1 MQLWLMIPYF
11 PKVKLVVSDIK
22 GQIRNFKKGVVNQR
36 KREKHQD
43 HFIKFFFTDCL
54 YLSASIISHCHCQP
68 ISISTKA
75 LKSKTPLLS
84 QLSPSGLSL
93 SLSLFAWDTV
103 IGQTTQLAAYPF
115 IPPLPTLKKNT
126 KKHTVIEFLKN
137 GFRKTGLAKSTLH
150 HYASKYSRSY
160 QKTKGLE
167 GSLVTSKI
175 GFSLFLHYSFTRF
188 PVTLSPPFSIKNLT
202 FSLSLSL

>member
-36 KREKHQD
+36 KREKFQD
-43 HFIKFFFTDCL
+43 HFIIIIIFFTDNL

-93 SLSLFAWDTV
+93 GLSLFAWDTA
-103 IGQTTQLAAYPF
+103 IGQTNSASCILFFFFPH
-115 IPPLPTLKKNT
+115 TLRK
-126 KKHTVIEFLKN
+126 KKH
-137 GFRKTGLAKSTLH
+137 
-150 HYASKYSRSY
+150 
-160 QKTKGLE
+160 QKTHCDRIPKKWFQKNRVSKKHLA
-167 GSLVTSKI
+167 SL
-175 GFSLFLHYSFTRF
+175 RF
-188 PVTLSPPFSIKNLT
+188 QVF
-202 FSLSLSL
+202 

>member
-115 IPPLPTLKKNT
+115 IPPLPTLKKKHQKTHCDRIPKKWFQKNRVS
-126 KKHTVIEFLKN
+126 KKH
-137 GFRKTGLAKSTLH
+137 LA
-150 HYASKYSRSY
+150 
-160 QKTKGLE
+160 
-167 GSLVTSKI
+167 SL
-175 GFSLFLHYSFTRF
+175 RF
-188 PVTLSPPFSIKNLT
+188 QVF
-202 FSLSLSL
+202 

>member
-36 KREKHQD
+36 KREKFQD
-43 HFIKFFFTDCL
+43 HFIIIIIFFTDNL

-126 KKHTVIEFLKN
+126 KKHTVIEFLKMVSEIQ
-137 GFRKTGLAKSTLH
+137 G
-150 HYASKYSRSY
+150 
-160 QKTKGLE
+160 
-167 GSLVTSKI
+167 
-175 GFSLFLHYSFTRF
+175 
-188 PVTLSPPFSIKNLT
+188 
-202 FSLSLSL
+202 